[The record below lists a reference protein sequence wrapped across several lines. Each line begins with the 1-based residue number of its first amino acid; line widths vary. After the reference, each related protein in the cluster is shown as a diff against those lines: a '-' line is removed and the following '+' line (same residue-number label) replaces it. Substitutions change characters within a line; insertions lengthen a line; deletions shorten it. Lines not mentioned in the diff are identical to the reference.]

1 MKDSGCGKAGS
12 NLESL
17 VVSKEGKEL
26 GRESWWEETLME
38 GKEKKDKQVAF
49 TWEEV
54 MEAGMIETG
63 GKE

>member
-1 MKDSGCGKAGS
+1 
-12 NLESL
+12 
-17 VVSKEGKEL
+17 VSKEGKEL